1 MTALSKSLTVSMP
14 TMTAMVDRLEAANM
28 VKRERDTDDRRVVRV
43 RLTAAG
49 KKELEKFLENK
60 TEEGV

>member
-1 MTALSKSLTVSMP
+1 MNFSMSIYSGFCSQTVVP
-14 TMTAMVDRLEAANM
+14 LLLDKHIWYL
-28 VKRERDTDDRRVVRV
+28 
-43 RLTAAG
+43 

>member
-1 MTALSKSLTVSMP
+1 MENNYSKIMDSEFAKHVWHL
-14 TMTAMVDRLEAANM
+14 
-28 VKRERDTDDRRVVRV
+28 
-43 RLTAAG
+43 